1 MNKKAIILG
10 IVFLLL
16 TFTCL
21 GINRAFKTNGNDK
34 IKPSISTNIF
44 DKKKS
49 SYDLPGYEPSQIKKA
64 YGINKISATGKGQ
77 KIGIIVAYGNPT
89 IEKDLRVFNDRFNLK
104 SGELQVFYP
113 DGKPAKTDD
122 NWVLETSMDVE
133 WTHALAPNATILLVV
148 AKSESKDD
156 LASAV
161 NHSVKQGAHI
171 VTMSWGCSEFS
182 DMYKYD
188 RCFKDQETVYV
199 ASAGNNGADVQWPAV
214 SKNVL
219 AVGGTTFSLTA
230 RGNLIEDEI
239 AWSGSGGGISSFVG
253 QPEYQK
259 KYGIKS
265 YNYRAVPDVSFF
277 ADPGKGISIY
287 SSKTGWTTSCGT
299 SFGTQAWGAFIALVN
314 QNRKKPISK
323 LQEKLYQL
331 ADRKKYTKYFR
342 DITFGSNGLDAFNNA
357 DSHYDFV
364 TGLGSPIADK
374 LYYNLI
380 D

>member
-10 IVFLLL
+10 MVFLLL

-21 GINRAFKTNGNDK
+21 GINRAFKTNGSDK

-44 DKKKS
+44 DKKKFG
-49 SYDLPGYEPSQIKKA
+49 YDLPGYEPSQIKKA

-77 KIGIIVAYGNPT
+77 KIGIIVAYGSPT
-89 IEKDLRVFNDRFNLK
+89 IEKDFRVFNERFNLK
-104 SGELQVFYP
+104 PGELQVFYP

-122 NWVLETSMDVE
+122 NWALETSMDVE

-156 LASAV
+156 LASAIK
-161 NHSVKQGAHI
+161 HSVKQGANI
-171 VTMSWGCSEFS
+171 VSMSWGCTEFS
-182 DMYKYD
+182 DMHKYD
-188 RCFKDQETVYV
+188 RYFKNQETVYI

-230 RGNLIEDEI
+230 SGNLIKDEI
-239 AWSGSGGGISSFVG
+239 AWSGSGGGISSFVR
-253 QPEYQK
+253 QPKYQK
-259 KYGIKS
+259 KFGIKS
-265 YNYRAVPDVSFF
+265 YNYRSVPDVSFF
-277 ADPGKGISIY
+277 ADPQKGVSIY
-287 SSKTGWTTSCGT
+287 SSKTGWTTLCGT

-314 QNRKKPISK
+314 QNSKSPVSK
-323 LQEKLYQL
+323 LQDKLYQL

-342 DITFGSNGLDAFNNA
+342 DITSGSNGSDALNSA
-357 DSHYDFV
+357 DSRYDFV

-374 LYYNLI
+374 LYYYLI